1 MRYAARPAGGIFAAG
16 GFPAPQVALLLIAVQ
31 HHPYLPV
38 QRVIK
43 QRQPLL
49 DILMH
54 RGFGDV
60 ELLCGLPHG
69 GACFD
74 DITGELHRPILRQP
88 LHDEMTSPQLVSRG
102 FLVHLY
108 AAGAGGMLFG
118 LLQRQGIGRQ
128 PGSFALSPPRNAP
141 APCAKAK
148 NLLYYNEFAPKGRKW

>member
-1 MRYAARPAGGIFAAG
+1 
-16 GFPAPQVALLLIAVQ
+16 
-31 HHPYLPV
+31 
-38 QRVIK
+38 
-43 QRQPLL
+43 
-49 DILMH
+49 MH

-108 AAGAGGMLFG
+108 AAGAGFMRLFG
-118 LLQRQGIGRQ
+118 
-128 PGSFALSPPRNAP
+128 PVP
-141 APCAKAK
+141 APCAKAE
-148 NLLYYNEFAPKGRKW
+148 NLLYYNKFAPKGRKW

>member
-1 MRYAARPAGGIFAAG
+1 
-16 GFPAPQVALLLIAVQ
+16 
-31 HHPYLPV
+31 
-38 QRVIK
+38 
-43 QRQPLL
+43 
-49 DILMH
+49 MH